1 MKVELKENQK
11 IKLAQA
17 KELYKV
23 MQEILFR
30 EDEFRRKQEFFWVVG
45 LSSCSRIEF
54 VELIAL
60 GKLNA
65 VNVEPREI
73 FSYAFQTRCFRLILV
88 HNHPSGN
95 LAPSMQDL
103 MMTERV
109 IEASLILNVEI
120 VDHMII
126 TETDYTSFSGYVK
139 VFYEKNKKKVRRVL
153 YTNF

>member
-1 MKVELKENQK
+1 MKVELKEDQK
-11 IKLAQA
+11 VQLIQTAT
-17 KELYKV
+17 LYRV

-45 LSSCSRIEF
+45 ISSCSRIEF

-60 GKLNA
+60 GRLNA

-73 FSYAFQTRCFRLILV
+73 FSYAIQSRCTRLILV

-95 LAPSMQDL
+95 LEPSLQDL
-103 MMTERV
+103 MLTERA
-109 IEASLILNVEI
+109 IEAGLILKVAI
-120 VDHMII
+120 VDHMIV
-126 TETDYTSFSGYVK
+126 TETDYTSFSEYVK
-139 VFYEKNKKKVRRVL
+139 VFYEKNKRKVRRVL